1 MSDLLIRITKRPDGG
16 AVLRCQRADGSA
28 TWQRQDGRQGAF
40 FPLHDLTHYAVEST
54 LRFRDGFYGLLAA
67 GWDIR
72 ETEGKSPRGALP
84 AEALAV
90 EHLVGML
97 DAERSSGTEWAATDV
112 NREAAR
118 YAGRGGRPAPR
129 ALTDEELGRARAR
142 VRDLFQRWAAL
153 APGESLELA
162 FDRPPPAE

>member
-28 TWQRQDGRQGAF
+28 TWQRQDGRKGAF
-40 FPLHDLTHYAVEST
+40 LPLHDLTHYAVESA
-54 LRFRDGFYGLLAA
+54 LGFRDGFHGLLAA
-67 GWDIR
+67 GWDISQ
-72 ETEGKSPRGALP
+72 TEGKSPRGAPP

-97 DAERSSGTEWAATDV
+97 DAERSSGGEWAATDV
-112 NREAAR
+112 NREAAL
-118 YAGRGGRPAPR
+118 YAGGGGRPAPR
-129 ALTDEELGRARAR
+129 ALTDEELGRTCTRM
-142 VRDLFQRWAAL
+142 RDLFHRWAAL
-153 APGESLELA
+153 WPGESLKLA